1 MILLANGKVIT
12 RDPNGTGY
20 YPDGGV
26 VTDGG
31 KIVEVGTTADLK
43 AKYPQAEFVDAKGG
57 VIMPGLINAH
67 THIYSALAR
76 GLSINGYN
84 PTNFYEVLDGQWW
97 YIDRNLDLEA
107 TRASAQA
114 LVIDSIKQGVTTIFD
129 HHASFCE
136 IPGSLMKIAEV
147 TKEFGMRACL
157 CYEVSDRDGEE
168 KSIQSV
174 QENKDFIIQ
183 SVQENK
189 DFIDYCEKNPS
200 DMLKAMFGGHALF
213 TISDKTFD
221 RMQAAN
227 NGRVGYHIHVSEGMN
242 DVYDSLQNYGRRPV
256 QRLQDHGILGEK
268 TILGHCIH
276 VNTAEMDIIKAT
288 DTMCVNNP
296 ESNMGNA
303 VGCSPILQLYKK
315 GILVGLGTDAYTND
329 MLESI
334 KVALTI
340 QRHNAC
346 MPNVGWCEVTDMLF
360 KNNAKMAERTGFP
373 TLGVLAPGAAA
384 DVIVMDYKP
393 FTPFSDANI
402 DGHMLF
408 GMTGRQCQTT
418 MINGKILM
426 KDRVLT
432 EIDEEAVNAKILET
446 SKKLWG
452 KLNHCEY

>member
-12 RDPNGTGY
+12 RDPEGIGY
-20 YPDGGV
+20 LPDGGV

-43 AKYPQAEFVDAKGG
+43 AKYPQAEFVDARGG

-107 TRASAQA
+107 TKASAQA

-136 IPGSLMKIAEV
+136 VPGSLMRIAEV
-147 TKEFGMRACL
+147 TREFGMRACL

-168 KSIQSV
+168 KCRQAI
-174 QENKDFIIQ
+174 QENADFIA
-183 SVQENK
+183 E
-189 DFIDYCEKNPS
+189 CEKEQNP
-200 DMLKAMFGGHALF
+200 MLAAMFGGHALF
-213 TISDKTFD
+213 TLSDKTFD
-221 RMQAAN
+221 RMVEAN
-227 NGRVGYHIHVSEGMN
+227 DGMTGFHIHVAEGMN

-256 QRLQDHGILGEK
+256 QRLQDHGILGPK

-303 VGCSPILQLYKK
+303 VGISPVLQLYKK
-315 GILVGLGTDAYTND
+315 GILIGLGTDAYTND

-334 KVALTI
+334 KVALCS

-360 KNNAKMAERTGFP
+360 RNNAKMAERTGFP
-373 TLGVLAPGAAA
+373 TLGVLKPGAAA
-384 DVIVMDYKP
+384 DIIVMDYKP
-393 FTPFSDANI
+393 FTPFSNENI
-402 DGHMLF
+402 DGHMIF

-418 MINGKILM
+418 IANG
-426 KDRVLT
+426 RVLMLDR
-432 EIDEEAVNAKILET
+432 ELVGVDEEVENAHILEAA
-446 SKKLWG
+446 KKLWG
-452 KLNHCEY
+452 ELNHRTY

>member
-1 MILLANGKVIT
+1 MIIIGNGRLIT
-12 RDPNGTGY
+12 RNAAEPYYENGA
-20 YPDGGV
+20 V
-26 VTDGG
+26 VTENELI
-31 KIVEVGTTADLK
+31 KETGTTAEMRL
-43 AKYPQAEFVDAKGG
+43 KYPDAEFVDAKGG
-57 VIMPGLINAH
+57 VIMPAFINAH

-76 GLSINGYN
+76 GLSIAGYN
-84 PTNFYEVLDGQWW
+84 PTNFYEVLDGMWW
-97 YIDRNLDLEA
+97 KIDRSLTLED
-107 TRASAQA
+107 TRRSAYTTI
-114 LVIDSIKQGVTTIFD
+114 IDCIKTGCTTIFD
-129 HHASFCE
+129 HHASFCQIE
-136 IPGSLMKIAEV
+136 GSLFTIADAARAL
-147 TKEFGMRACL
+147 GIRACL
-157 CYEVSDRDGEE
+157 CYEVSERDGEKKCDE
-168 KSIQSV
+168 SIE
-174 QENKDFIIQ
+174 ENK
-183 SVQENK
+183 S
-189 DFIDYCEKNPS
+189 FIDHCERENDP
-200 DMLKAMFGGHALF
+200 MLKAMFGGHALF

-221 RMQAAN
+221 RMVAAN

-256 QRLQDHGILGEK
+256 QRLQDHGILGPK

-334 KVALTI
+334 KVALII

-432 EIDEEAVNAKILET
+432 EIDEEAVNAHILES
-446 SKKLWG
+446 SKRLWG
-452 KLNHCEY
+452 KLNHCQY

>member
-1 MILLANGKVIT
+1 MILLANGKLIT
-12 RDPNGTGY
+12 RDPSGTGY
-20 YPDGGV
+20 LPDGGV

-31 KIVEVGTTADLK
+31 KIVEVGETAALK

-76 GLSINGYN
+76 GLSINGYA

-97 YIDRNLDLEA
+97 YIDRHLDLAA
-107 TRASAQA
+107 TKASAQA

-136 IPGSLMKIAEV
+136 IPGSLMEIAKV
-147 TKEFGMRACL
+147 TESMGMRACL

-168 KSIQSV
+168 KSL
-174 QENKDFIIQ
+174 Q

-189 DFIDYCEKNPS
+189 DFIDYCESRPS

-221 RMQAAN
+221 RMAAAN
-227 NGRVGYHIHVSEGMN
+227 GGRVGYHIHVSEGMN

-256 QRLQDHGILGEK
+256 QRLQDHGILGPK

-276 VNTAEMDIIKAT
+276 VNTAEMDIIKET

-303 VGCSPILQLYKK
+303 VG
-315 GILVGLGTDAYTND
+315 
-329 MLESI
+329 
-334 KVALTI
+334 
-340 QRHNAC
+340 
-346 MPNVGWCEVTDMLF
+346 
-360 KNNAKMAERTGFP
+360 
-373 TLGVLAPGAAA
+373 
-384 DVIVMDYKP
+384 
-393 FTPFSDANI
+393 
-402 DGHMLF
+402 
-408 GMTGRQCQTT
+408 
-418 MINGKILM
+418 
-426 KDRVLT
+426 
-432 EIDEEAVNAKILET
+432 
-446 SKKLWG
+446 
-452 KLNHCEY
+452 

>member
-1 MILLANGKVIT
+1 M
-12 RDPNGTGY
+12 R
-20 YPDGGV
+20 
-26 VTDGG
+26 
-31 KIVEVGTTADLK
+31 
-43 AKYPQAEFVDAKGG
+43 
-57 VIMPGLINAH
+57 
-67 THIYSALAR
+67 
-76 GLSINGYN
+76 
-84 PTNFYEVLDGQWW
+84 
-97 YIDRNLDLEA
+97 
-107 TRASAQA
+107 
-114 LVIDSIKQGVTTIFD
+114 
-129 HHASFCE
+129 
-136 IPGSLMKIAEV
+136 IAEG
-147 TKEFGMRACL
+147 TREFGMRACL

-168 KSIQSV
+168 KSL
-174 QENKDFIIQ
+174 Q

-189 DFIDYCEKNPS
+189 DFIDYCEQNPS

-221 RMQAAN
+221 RMAAAN
-227 NGRVGYHIHVSEGMN
+227 SGRVGYHIHVSEGMN

-256 QRLQDHGILGEK
+256 QRLQDHGILGPK

-303 VGCSPILQLYKK
+303 VGISPVLQLYKK
-315 GILVGLGTDAYTND
+315 GILIGLGTDAYTND

-334 KVALTI
+334 KVALCS

-360 KNNAKMAERTGFP
+360 RNNAKMAERTGFP
-373 TLGVLAPGAAA
+373 TLGVLKPGAAA

-418 MINGKILM
+418 MINGRILM

-432 EIDEEAVNAKILET
+432 EIDEEAVNAHILES
-446 SKKLWG
+446 SKRLWG
-452 KLNHCEY
+452 RLNHKEY

>member
-43 AKYPQAEFVDAKGG
+43 AKYPQAEFVDARGG

-76 GLSINGYN
+76 GLSIDGYN
-84 PTNFYEVLDGQWW
+84 PTSFYEVLDGQWW

-107 TRASAQA
+107 TKASAQA

-168 KSIQSV
+168 KSL
-174 QENKDFIIQ
+174 Q

-189 DFIDYCEKNPS
+189 DFIDYCEQNPS

-213 TISDKTFD
+213 TISDKTLD
-221 RMQAAN
+221 RMVAAN

-256 QRLQDHGILGEK
+256 QRLQDHGILGSK

-303 VGCSPILQLYKK
+303 IGICPVLQLYKR
-315 GILVGLGTDAYTND
+315 GILLGMGTDAYTND
-329 MLESI
+329 MLESL
-334 KVALTI
+334 KVALCS
-340 QRHNAC
+340 QRSQNC
-346 MPNVGWCEVTDMLF
+346 LPNVGWCEVTDMLF
-360 KNNAKMAERTGFP
+360 KNNARIGARYFP
-373 TLGVLAPGAAA
+373 DELGVLKAGAAA
-384 DVIVMDYKP
+384 DIIVMDYKP
-393 FTPFSDANI
+393 FTPFSDENI
-402 DGHMLF
+402 DGHMIF

-418 MINGKILM
+418 IAAGKVLM
-426 KDRVLT
+426 QDRVLVG
-432 EIDEEAVNAKILET
+432 IDEEAENAHILEAA
-446 SKKLWG
+446 KKLWG
-452 KLNHCEY
+452 DLNHRTY